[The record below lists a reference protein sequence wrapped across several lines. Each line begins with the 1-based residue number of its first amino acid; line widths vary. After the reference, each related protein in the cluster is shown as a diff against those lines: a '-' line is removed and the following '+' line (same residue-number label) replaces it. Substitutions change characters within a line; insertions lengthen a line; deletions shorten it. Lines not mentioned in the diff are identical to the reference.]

1 MYYAI
6 ICEDQKDS
14 LHKRASSRTAHI
26 KRLDELSKQGRIL
39 IAAPHPAIDGENPG
53 EAGFIGSLI
62 VAEFDSLTQAE
73 SWAKQDPYLD
83 AGVYKQVTVKPF
95 KRVF

>member
-39 IAAPHPAIDGENPG
+39 IAGPHPAIDGENPG
-53 EAGFIGSLI
+53 AAGFIGFHTSKQLLESGYNVIGLDNLNDYYDINLI
-62 VAEFDSLTQAE
+62 L
-73 SWAKQDPYLD
+73 
-83 AGVYKQVTVKPF
+83 YK
-95 KRVF
+95 